1 MKIDATTLNALET
14 SVFSLLPKL
23 PSCCRSTEETANFLE
38 KNLPPHYDIGYSK
51 TTVTVRRDTFSA
63 VIATLTEFGQPT
75 IVQPTPVKVK
85 KPRQVKPVHPVRYV
99 QLSQERVQQ
108 LEALSPVNGCAPSG
122 AAFVEALKS
131 IQPEAAPVTSKEPVK
146 TAYCGKC
153 SCQRTYSKENRCD
166 SCGKLIWE
174 LLAQPCTS
182 TKGGIP
188 SHIYKLMVKWAAPV
202 IKKSESTEY
211 TVLAC

>member
-63 VIATLTEFGQPT
+63 VIATMTEFGQPT
-75 IVQPTPVKVK
+75 IVQPVPVKVK
-85 KPRQVKPVHPVRYV
+85 KTRQVKPVHPVRYV
-99 QLSQERVQQ
+99 QLSKERVQE
-108 LEALSPVNGCAPSG
+108 LEAISVKTEAVPAGKPYHSKYEKTG
-122 AAFVEALKS
+122 VE
-131 IQPEAAPVTSKEPVK
+131 EPAK

-153 SCQRTYSKENRCD
+153 SCQRAYSKENRCD